1 MYLHIGKD
9 LSLNS
14 KDIIG
19 IFNIDYIKNTK
30 EYKSMYKSLQED
42 GKILDISDDTNKS
55 FILIEKNKDKK
66 GFITKIGVNTI
77 TKRLI

>member
-1 MYLHIGKD
+1 MYLYVGEEKLIH
-9 LSLNS
+9 NE
-14 KDIIG
+14 DIIG
-19 IFNIDYIKNTK
+19 IFNIQYIKNTK

>member
-42 GKILDISDDTNKS
+42 GKILDISDYTNKS